1 MTDLESEFER
11 MVSLLSQVKTAWNE
25 GRHDEALLCMKEV
38 FETYKKPSEKDREL
52 LDEAF
57 ADEIEKAERM
67 VHGPNY

>member
-11 MVSLLSQVKTAWNE
+11 MVSLLSQVKTAWNG

-38 FETYKKPSEKDREL
+38 FATYKKLPEKDREL
-52 LDEAF
+52 LDDAF

-67 VHGPNY
+67 LYGPN